1 MDKTTLNSSTN
12 ARRFGI
18 LISAWVIGLT
28 VWASGL
34 ASLAM
39 FF

>member
-1 MDKTTLNSSTN
+1 MDKTTMNSATN

-18 LISAWVIGLT
+18 LISAWIVGLT

-34 ASLAM
+34 VSLAV